1 MPETCVGECMSAGVQ
16 QVSGLASSYLKSD
29 IYWSRG
35 RAPRALPRAE
45 AGGQEARV
53 VHPGQEGKLNLRPM

>member
-1 MPETCVGECMSAGVQ
+1 
-16 QVSGLASSYLKSD
+16 L
-29 IYWSRG
+29 R
-35 RAPRALPRAE
+35 RAE